1 MPGLNEAE
9 EVTLP
14 ATLRWGSAEDAE
26 GIAIPIKFEKTP
38 EFCEVTFEEELNLMM
53 ELNGRWFYKAP
64 GTKTV
69 DMMSAFF
76 ETPIEPGAE
85 LSLKIFAPPASGEN
99 DPAQGEDW
107 AVNYYTTITKMPE
120 LRIRYEEVQEVL

>member
-1 MPGLNEAE
+1 
-9 EVTLP
+9 
-14 ATLRWGSAEDAE
+14 
-26 GIAIPIKFEKTP
+26 
-38 EFCEVTFEEELNLMM
+38 
-53 ELNGRWFYKAP
+53 
-64 GTKTV
+64 
-69 DMMSAFF
+69 MMSAFF
-76 ETPIEPGAE
+76 ETLIEPGAE